1 MKNLSFPLMIVI
13 FCFMVLFS
21 CKKDNPALCST
32 AWATELQNELTAIS
46 TAISVYSM
54 DPSDANCNALKAAY
68 QDYID
73 ALRPYGNCPTLTGQ
87 SRTDWQNALNEA
99 EADIDTIC

>member
-1 MKNLSFPLMIVI
+1 MKKASFPLMAVI
-13 FCFMVLFS
+13 FCVMVLFS
-21 CKKDNPALCST
+21 CKKDVACST
-32 AWATELQNELTAIS
+32 AWASELQNELTAIS
-46 TAISVYSM
+46 TAITVYSM

-99 EADIDTIC
+99 EESIDTIC